1 MQAHL
6 DMGLPLID
14 IGCGNGRFARRL
26 APYVPSV
33 LGVDQAANAIARAV
47 NESGDVPN
55 VTFRVLD
62 AAAGQL
68 TRLPP
73 TPGSRRRPHLGPA
86 GTRHPNHPPTGAFS
100 DTGNGSKHSQR
111 LTGLS

>member
-33 LGVDQAANAIARAV
+33 LGVDLAANAIARAV

-55 VTFRVLD
+55 VTFRVS
-62 AAAGQL
+62 
-68 TRLPP
+68 TPP
-73 TPGSRRRPHLGPA
+73 HRVQRIPSPPGSPPRMCSSEVYSTFSPPPNVPFWPA
-86 GTRHPNHPPTGAFS
+86 TCFRSSAP
-100 DTGNGSKHSQR
+100 R
-111 LTGLS
+111 VE

>member
-33 LGVDQAANAIARAV
+33 LGVDLAANATPAR
-47 NESGDVPN
+47 
-55 VTFRVLD
+55 
-62 AAAGQL
+62 
-68 TRLPP
+68 
-73 TPGSRRRPHLGPA
+73 
-86 GTRHPNHPPTGAFS
+86 
-100 DTGNGSKHSQR
+100 
-111 LTGLS
+111 